1 MQFPP
6 FSLIV
11 TAAGT
16 SERFRNSSPD
26 GTTGK
31 KEFALLDDRTVLY
44 HALLPFTSVPSLKQI
59 IVTYPEGMKDE
70 CELALDNLLYAFQVP
85 VSLVPGGKDR
95 QESVR
100 NALEHLG
107 GYENAGEYVAI
118 HDGARPF
125 VSLELIIRTI
135 ATATVVGGAIPGVT
149 IHDAVKRVDEGGFIV
164 GGVDRTGLTAVQT
177 PQVFRFPDIL
187 TCHQAAADAKK
198 TYIDDSEIFTD
209 HGYQVAI
216 CEGDPDNFKI
226 TTKEDLDLGRKMV

>member
-26 GTTGK
+26 GTGK
-31 KEFALLDDRTVLY
+31 KEFALLDDRSVLY
-44 HALLPFTSVPSLKQI
+44 HAILPFTSVPSLRQI
-59 IVTYPEGMKDE
+59 IVTYPENMKDE

-85 VSLVPGGKDR
+85 VFLVPGGKNR

-100 NALEHLG
+100 NALEHLE

-125 VSLELIIRTI
+125 VSPDLIIRTI
-135 ATATVVGGAIPGVT
+135 ATATVVGGAIPGIT

-164 GGVDRTGLTAVQT
+164 GPVDRTGLTAVQT

-187 TCHQAAADAKK
+187 TCHKAATDAQKI
-198 TYIDDSEIFTD
+198 YVDDSEIFTD
-209 HGYQVAI
+209 HGYRVAI

-226 TTKEDLDLGRKMV
+226 TTQEDLDLGRKMV

>member
-16 SERFRNSSPD
+16 SERFRNSSSD
-26 GTTGK
+26 GTGK
-31 KEFALLDDRTVLY
+31 KEFALLDDRSVLY
-44 HALLPFTSVPSLKQI
+44 HAILPFTSVPSLRQI
-59 IVTYPEGMKDE
+59 IVTYPESMKDE

-85 VSLVPGGKDR
+85 VRLVPGGKDR

-107 GYENAGEYVAI
+107 GSEDAGEYVAI

-125 VSLELIIRTI
+125 ISPELIIRTI
-135 ATATVVGGAIPGVT
+135 ATASVVGGAVPGIA
-149 IHDAVKRVDEGGFIV
+149 IHDAVKRVDQGGFV
-164 GGVDRTGLTAVQT
+164 VEGVDRSGLTAVQT

-187 TCHQAAADAKK
+187 TCHQRAKDSQK
-198 TYIDDSEIFTD
+198 PYVDDSEIFTD

-226 TTKEDLDLGRKMV
+226 TTREDLELGRRMV